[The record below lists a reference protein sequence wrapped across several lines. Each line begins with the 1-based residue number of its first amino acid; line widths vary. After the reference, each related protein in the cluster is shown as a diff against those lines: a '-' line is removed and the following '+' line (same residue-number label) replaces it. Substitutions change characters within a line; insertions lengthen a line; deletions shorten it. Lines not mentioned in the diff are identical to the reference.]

1 MNKEQ
6 PDLFPRAE
14 NPEKNITND
23 PETPKEISYKTQADR
38 KKQRGLKKQSPE
50 ERARLKSK
58 LGLDE
63 PGPIFEKDK

>member
-14 NPEKNITND
+14 NPEENITNE
-23 PETPKEISYKTQADR
+23 PETPKEISYKIQADR
-38 KKQRGLKKQSPE
+38 KKQRGLKKQIPE
-50 ERARLKSK
+50 ELARLKSK

>member
-14 NPEKNITND
+14 KPEGNITNE
-23 PETPKEISYKTQADR
+23 PETPKEISDEIQARR
-38 KKQRGLKKQSPE
+38 KKQRDLKKQVPE
-50 ERARLKSK
+50 DLARLKAK
-58 LGLDE
+58 LGLDK